1 MSDDLHPDAPTPD
14 EGDDLIRQAIRN
26 YAYAESTPVDLDSV
40 RRRRDSER
48 RRQWI
53 ARLAAAAVVLL
64 IVGAVAAWIAVARP
78 TSVPPIEPTPSPTA
92 EPDPTPSADPTP
104 SSSSADPGFPEQTR
118 ESNGL
123 PSGGLGDIIEG
134 LQLTAITI
142 ADAECPD
149 ATTCPGAAD
158 LTVTNTTGAPINAF
172 IYFNVYRNNLPA
184 VANAQEV
191 SLAPGESA
199 TVTIDNQPM
208 LADSA
213 PIGRTGSIYSW
224 NFSVEL
230 S

>member
-1 MSDDLHPDAPTPD
+1 MSDDLHPDAPTPN

-26 YAYAESTPVDLDSV
+26 YAYAESTPVDLDGV
-40 RRRRDSER
+40 RRRRDLER

-53 ARLAAAAVVLL
+53 ARLAAAAIVLL

-92 EPDPTPSADPTP
+92 EPDPIPTADPTAGP
-104 SSSSADPGFPEQTR
+104 DTGFPEQSR

-149 ATTCPGAAD
+149 ATACPGAAD
-158 LTVTNTTGAPINAF
+158 LTVTNTTAAPIDAF

-213 PIGRTGSIYSW
+213 PIGHTGSIYSW